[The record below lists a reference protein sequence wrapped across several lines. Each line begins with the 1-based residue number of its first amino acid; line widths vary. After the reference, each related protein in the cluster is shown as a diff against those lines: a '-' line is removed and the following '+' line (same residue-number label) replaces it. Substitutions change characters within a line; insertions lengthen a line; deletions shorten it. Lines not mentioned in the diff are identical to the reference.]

1 VVPLPAVEGLVVLA
15 GVGVDNGVVT
25 LPVITLLDLILSIKM
40 ARRKPV

>member
-25 LPVITLLDLILSIKM
+25 LPVITLLDLILSIKIVIG
-40 ARRKPV
+40 PV